1 MTISSTDIKELRE
14 KSGAGVMDCRNA
26 LAETCGDME
35 KAHSLLKQRGVV
47 KAEKKAVRAAS
58 QGLIASY
65 IHHSGK
71 IGAMVELN
79 CETDFV
85 ARTDDFKE
93 LARNLAMQVAA
104 TAPKTLLPEA
114 NASDENNDSQAS
126 LLLQPFIKDAAKTIQ
141 DVVMETSAK
150 VGEAVKVKRFVRF
163 ELGE

>member
-1 MTISSTDIKELRE
+1 LTITSTDIKELRE

-26 LAETCGDME
+26 LLETGGDME
-35 KAHSLLKQRGVV
+35 RAHSLLKERGAV
-47 KAEKKAVRAAS
+47 KAEKKAARAAS
-58 QGLIASY
+58 QGMVASY
-65 IHHSGK
+65 VHHSGK

-85 ARTDDFKE
+85 ARTEDFKE

-104 TAPKTLLPEA
+104 TAPKTLLPEPDA
-114 NASDENNDSQAS
+114 PPETNDCPTS
-126 LLLQPFIKDAAKTIQ
+126 LLLQPFIKESAKTIQ
-141 DVVMETSAK
+141 DLVTETSAK